1 MKEPDM
7 IAARKP
13 SPCYSVTTIVI
24 AALLALV
31 AGPANAQIW
40 GSERITGSGVTRTE
54 ARNVI
59 GFHNVVLGLHASLK
73 LRQGDSEGLSI
84 TGDDNIVALVE
95 TVVEDG
101 TLQIR
106 WANKRDYSTRYKDL
120 EIVVNARNIDGLT
133 VAGSGQIRAE
143 RLKTANLRTA
153 IAGSGAITFDALDAD
168 SVIATIHG
176 SGRLSAAGRAD
187 SLDVTVAGS
196 GEVSAAKLE
205 SRRARISLLGSAQAT
220 VWAKEDLN
228 ATIAGSGNIHYYGT
242 PHLNRTVAG
251 SGSIRQAGHTS

>member
-1 MKEPDM
+1 M
-7 IAARKP
+7 IAARNP
-13 SPCYSVTTIVI
+13 SPCCSVATIVV
-24 AALLALV
+24 AGLLALLA
-31 AGPANAQIW
+31 GPADAQIW
-40 GSERITGSGVTRTE
+40 GSEKITGSGVTKTE
-54 ARNVI
+54 TRNVS
-59 GFHNVVLGLHASLK
+59 GFHNVVLGVHARLK

-84 TGDDNIVALVE
+84 TGDNNIVPLVE

-106 WANKRDYSTRYKDL
+106 WANKRNYSTNYKGL
-120 EIVVNARNIDGLT
+120 EIVVSARNIDGLT

-143 RLKTANLRTA
+143 RLKAANLRTA
-153 IAGSGAITFDALDAD
+153 IDGSGGITFDALDTD
-168 SVIATIHG
+168 SVIATIHA

-205 SRRARISLLGSAQAT
+205 SRRARVSLLGSGQAT

-228 ATIAGSGNIHYYGT
+228 ATVAGSGKIHYYGN
-242 PHLNRTVAG
+242 PHLNQTVAG
-251 SGSIRQAGHTS
+251 SGSIRQAGHAS

>member
-1 MKEPDM
+1 M
-7 IAARKP
+7 IAARIP
-13 SPCYSVTTIVI
+13 SLCYSLATIVV
-24 AALLALV
+24 AGLLALL
-31 AGPANAQIW
+31 AGPANAQMW
-40 GSERITGSGVTRTE
+40 GSERIKGSGVARTE
-54 ARNVI
+54 ARNVS
-59 GFHNVVLGLHASLK
+59 GFHAVALGVPARLK

-101 TLQIR
+101 ALKIR
-106 WANKRDYSTRYKDL
+106 WANKRDYSTNYKDL

-143 RLKTANLRTA
+143 RLKTTNLRTT
-153 IAGSGAITFDALDAD
+153 IDGSGGITFDALDAD
-168 SVIATIHG
+168 SVIAAIHG

-228 ATIAGSGNIHYYGT
+228 ATIAGSGTIHYYGN
-242 PHLNRTVAG
+242 PHLNQTVAG
-251 SGSIRQAGHTS
+251 SGSIRQAGHAS